1 MLDRYDAPHQTEN
14 PYPDAPTKITDF
26 RYDTALVLLRLRD
39 APRMRNGE
47 DADYIVGRAYK
58 ISWQDAAG
66 IWHPLTT
73 PPGLLT
79 DLTSVPRLFR
89 FLVGRVGP
97 WLEAAIVHD
106 YLYIAWQDIGD
117 RGAREADRRFADNLM
132 LAAMIAARVGLLRRW
147 AIFAALRVFGAAG
160 YRRRSSQRF
169 VDVTDAE
176 IIDQILPP
184 PPERP
189 SAEVSVCR

>member
-1 MLDRYDAPHQTEN
+1 MLKRYDGPAARQN
-14 PYPDAPTKITDF
+14 PYPDGPAKITDF

-47 DADYIVGRAYK
+47 DADYIVGRTYQV
-58 ISWQDAAG
+58 SWRDADQV
-66 IWHPLTT
+66 WHPLVT

-106 YLYIAWQDIGD
+106 YLYIAWQDIDG
-117 RGAREADRRFADNLM
+117 RGARDADRRFADDLM
-132 LAAMIAARVGLLRRW
+132 LAAMNAARVALWRRW
-147 AIFAALRVFGAAG
+147 AIFAALRVFGGAG
-160 YRRRSSQRF
+160 YRRRSRQRF
-169 VDVTDAE
+169 VDVTDAQ
-176 IIDQILPP
+176 IMDQIPPLPP
-184 PPERP
+184 AR
-189 SAEVSVCR
+189 R